1 MASKLNKYTINFYE
15 LQASTDSGDSFLTI
29 MYVVEV
35 TFLASQQQFSSNV
48 VSCFGQI
55 SLAANGCMVVKSQA
69 GFSELLIV
77 VEHSVVLLDT
87 MTFQPHSQT
96 FLNFS
101 FESLAVCGQ
110 NNGVGKELGMR
121 LIIFCFKLCILCGTV
136 VVSMPKTATELCI
149 LCV

>member
-1 MASKLNKYTINFYE
+1 
-15 LQASTDSGDSFLTI
+15 
-29 MYVVEV
+29 
-35 TFLASQQQFSSNV
+35 
-48 VSCFGQI
+48 
-55 SLAANGCMVVKSQA
+55 MVVKSQA

-96 FLNFS
+96 FLNSS

-121 LIIFCFKLCILCGTV
+121 LMTFCFKLCILCGTV